1 MSDNQNSTLDQE
13 RESLS
18 KGWIFVGIILFP
30 LVPFVLI
37 HFNKHLKKK
46 VKYILSIVYFVFL
59 FGVYQYACVAQ
70 GPVLSSVIIPDQYVT
85 IKQGE
90 TYQIH
95 YKTNPS
101 KVKVEYTHYS
111 SKYANIASVDENG
124 LVQTITPG
132 TTRITLTARDNHH
145 TSKKKYL
152 TIHVVE

>member
-1 MSDNQNSTLDQE
+1 MSDNQSSTLDQE

-46 VKYILSIVYFVFL
+46 MKYILSIVYFIFL

-95 YKTNPS
+95 YKTNPG

-111 SKYANIASVDENG
+111 SRYANVASVDENG

-152 TIHVVE
+152 TIHVIE